1 MKRKIKVYL
10 IALIV
15 ISVVFLLFFFKG
27 FIGSKNFDQLG
38 EYDIRESKKWEVM
51 SLDQSKEISI
61 DDTEQKSKPQA
72 MDSQVDN
79 PTERLNSDE
88 KEENIKEEEYQEE
101 SEKEKSYAE
110 HTIDRIN
117 EKTRAD
123 ERSGVK
129 DLSKITHVAFEA
141 LVQLIESYQLPGQPY
156 LNGVPITEE
165 DRQRLYAS
173 RNLDGIPGKVEIRY
187 GIITR
192 NAAVRSFPTREKIS
206 KNSLQ
211 EDFDYFQESMFLIGE
226 PVLVYH
232 NSANGE
238 FSFVQGSNYYG
249 WVQKDSIGLCTK
261 EDQEKWIN
269 ESSFIL
275 FTNETYIDGFRIRMG
290 TRLPIIKE
298 KNSHYIANFPLQQ
311 NHQLVLKPV
320 IIGKSNE
327 VNKGYLDYTE
337 ENIKQLAA
345 RLLGMPYGWG
355 DTDEDMDC
363 SSTIG
368 AIFRCFGIILP
379 RNTSSLPYTGGTVT
393 DVSGFR
399 EEEKRNILLQQKVGS
414 IFIMPGHVVMYM
426 GEIDGMP
433 MIFHNFTKY
442 SKDGSEL
449 LWEYHADI
457 TALDIFGGS
466 GLSYPS
472 LIQFILNFR

>member
-1 MKRKIKVYL
+1 
-10 IALIV
+10 
-15 ISVVFLLFFFKG
+15 
-27 FIGSKNFDQLG
+27 
-38 EYDIRESKKWEVM
+38 
-51 SLDQSKEISI
+51 
-61 DDTEQKSKPQA
+61 
-72 MDSQVDN
+72 
-79 PTERLNSDE
+79 
-88 KEENIKEEEYQEE
+88 
-101 SEKEKSYAE
+101 
-110 HTIDRIN
+110 
-117 EKTRAD
+117 
-123 ERSGVK
+123 
-129 DLSKITHVAFEA
+129 
-141 LVQLIESYQLPGQPY
+141 
-156 LNGVPITEE
+156 
-165 DRQRLYAS
+165 
-173 RNLDGIPGKVEIRY
+173 
-187 GIITR
+187 
-192 NAAVRSFPTREKIS
+192 
-206 KNSLQ
+206 
-211 EDFDYFQESMFLIGE
+211 MFLIGE